1 MMKLNHRL
9 VWIFFLGLILTSFAW
24 ASSFIA
30 PECRSLALNEEAYS
44 GPSKYTQGLLWKV
57 SKAGIQSSYIF
68 GTIHVA
74 DENILSLPAVV
85 SAALDSCNIFVM
97 ETLPDSA
104 QILSFF
110 NMMYFSDGNRLT
122 EMLSKQL
129 FEKTVEILSA
139 YHLPEEAVA
148 VMKPWAAFLIMN
160 YPPNM
165 GTVLD
170 LELLRIAQNN
180 GNEIYGLETLEEQ
193 GDVLNGMDYEAQIRL
208 LTDSVCHYNI
218 VIEDFEKMKIFYRNR
233 DLQGLFAYSNRYSI
247 SNDAVY
253 EELLEKL
260 LTKRNYIMAE
270 RMQPMLK
277 DGNAFIAIGAMH
289 LPGDE
294 GVLHLLMQRHYDIS
308 LVY

>member
-1 MMKLNHRL
+1 MKLNHRL

-24 ASSFIA
+24 AGSLIA
-30 PECRSLALNEEAYS
+30 PECRSLTLNEEAYS
-44 GPSKYTQGLLWKV
+44 GPSKYSQGLLWKV

-74 DENILSLPAVV
+74 DENILSLPPAV
-85 SAALDSCNIFVM
+85 SGALNSSDIFVM
-97 ETLPDSA
+97 ETLPDPT
-104 QILSFF
+104 QILCFF
-110 NMMYFSDGNRLT
+110 NMMYFSDGKRLN

-139 YHLPEEAVA
+139 YHLPAEAVA
-148 VMKPWAAFLIMN
+148 VMKPWAAFLTMN

-165 GTVLD
+165 GPVLD
-170 LELLRIAQNN
+170 LKLLHIAQNN
-180 GNEIYGLETLEEQ
+180 GNDVYGLETMEEQ
-193 GDVLNGMDYEAQIRL
+193 GNVLNGMDNEAQIRL
-208 LTDSVCHYNI
+208 LTDTVCHYDI
-218 VIEDFEKMKIFYRNR
+218 VIEDFEKMKLFYLNR
-233 DLQGLFAYSNRYSI
+233 DLKGLFEFIHKYST

-253 EELLEKL
+253 EELLERL
-260 LTKRNYIMAE
+260 LSKRNYIMAE

-294 GVLHLLMQRHYDIS
+294 GVIHLLVQQHYDIS